1 MQQKFQKITP
11 FLWFDSQAEQA
22 VNYYVSIFK
31 DGKITKLTRYD
42 AASAKA
48 SGRPKDSVMTI
59 AFELEG
65 QSFVALNGGP
75 HFTFSEAISFV
86 VNCESQDEI
95 DYYWN
100 KLTAGGDPKAQMC
113 GWLKDKYGVAWQ
125 IVPVQLP
132 ELISGPDPVKSGRAM
147 EALMKMKKL
156 DLPALK
162 KAHDGA

>member
-11 FLWFDSQAEQA
+11 FLWFDSQAEEA
-22 VNYYVSIFK
+22 VKYYVSIFK
-31 DGKITKLTRYD
+31 DGKVVRITRYD
-42 AASAKA
+42 ASSAKA
-48 SGRPKDSVMTI
+48 SGRPQGSVMTV

-75 HFTFSEAISFV
+75 QFTFSEAISFV